1 MLLSII
7 VPCFNEEAAIP
18 YFYDEMS
25 KVLAGM
31 AEEYK
36 ELEAE
41 FIFVDDGSRDRTL
54 DTIKAL
60 REKDNDYQT
69 CTAGIS

>member
-25 KVLAGM
+25 KVLESMVGKW
-31 AEEYK
+31 ED
-36 ELEAE
+36 LEAE
-41 FIFVDDGSRDRTL
+41 FVFVDDGS
-54 DTIKAL
+54 
-60 REKDNDYQT
+60 KDNGEDASKEET
-69 CTAGIS
+69 E